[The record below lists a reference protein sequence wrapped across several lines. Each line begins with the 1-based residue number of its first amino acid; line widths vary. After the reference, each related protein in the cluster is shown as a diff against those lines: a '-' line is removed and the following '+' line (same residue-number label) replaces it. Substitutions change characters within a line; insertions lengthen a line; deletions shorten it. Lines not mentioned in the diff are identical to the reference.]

1 MKFPIITWVVIHG
14 KKLGRT
20 LGFPTANIS
29 LKAGLIQDGVYSF
42 KIQIGNNEYLGI
54 WTFREIIEL
63 LEVHIFD
70 YNGDLY
76 EQSITVTPI
85 KKIRNNQK
93 FESIDMLQ
101 KQIQSDINQV
111 KTLSKFP
118 SLDTIVLETLSLF
131 KNQKELPKL
140 DLSNFKTPL
149 VVGSGNGYYTG
160 RILFRNLG
168 AFFATESEI
177 EQKLKNI
184 DSITDVVVI
193 SASGEKHAPIIL
205 NTAKEYQKNT
215 CLISSN
221 PKSSGREIADSSII
235 MPKIS
240 EPYTYNTS
248 TYFGYILAENPN
260 IDLQKLEDF
269 ILETLTAELEKI
281 DFSQYNGFCIVIPDQ
296 FVLIREMFEVK
307 FIELFGRKLGRD
319 VFSYEQ
325 MKHATTVVKDE
336 KELFI
341 CFGNESGIVYG
352 ENQINLP
359 IFDIEHYSS
368 MMLVGYYTIGKI
380 QLAFPPYFMQS
391 IEQYCID
398 AKTQSGFN
406 ISPMVTV

>member
-1 MKFPIITWVVIHG
+1 MQFPTITWSVIHG

-20 LGFPTANIS
+20 LGFPTANIP
-29 LKAGLIQDGVYSF
+29 LKEGIIADGVYSF
-42 KIQIGNNEYLGI
+42 KIQFGNNEYLGI
-54 WTFREIIEL
+54 WTFRENIEL
-63 LEVHIFD
+63 LEVHILD
-70 YNGDLY
+70 YEGDLY
-76 EQSITVTPI
+76 DKTLHITPI

-101 KQIQSDINQV
+101 KQIQSDVNQV
-111 KTLSKFP
+111 RTSSKFP
-118 SLDTIVLETLSLF
+118 SLDTIVLETLTLF
-131 KNQKELPKL
+131 KNQKELPTL
-140 DLSNFKTPL
+140 DLSKFKTPL

-193 SASGEKHAPIIL
+193 SASWEKHAPIIL
-205 NTAKEYQKNT
+205 NAAKEHHKNT
-215 CLISSN
+215 YLISSN

-269 ILETLTAELEKI
+269 IRGTLTVELEKI
-281 DFSQYNGFCIVIPDQ
+281 DFSQYSGFCIVIPDQ

-325 MKHATTVVKDE
+325 MKHATTVVKDD

-352 ENQINLP
+352 KNQINLP
-359 IFDIEHYSS
+359 IFNNESYAA
-368 MMLVGYYTIGKI
+368 MMMTWYYTVGKI
-380 QLAFPPYFMQS
+380 QVDFPPYFMES

-406 ISPMVTV
+406 ISPMVLV

>member
-1 MKFPIITWVVIHG
+1 MKFPTITWSVTHG

-20 LGFPTANIS
+20 LGFPTANIP
-29 LKAGLIQDGVYSF
+29 LKVGIIADGVYSF

-85 KKIRNNQK
+85 KKIRNNKK

-101 KQIQSDINQV
+101 KQIQSDFIEV
-111 KTLSKFP
+111 KTSSKFP
-118 SLDTIVLETLSLF
+118 SLDTIVLETLALF
-131 KNQKELPKL
+131 KNQKELPTL

-149 VVGSGNGYYTG
+149 VVWSGNGYYTG

-205 NTAKEYQKNT
+205 NTAKEYHKNT

-221 PKSSGREIADSSII
+221 PKSSGREIADSSVI

-260 IDLQKLEDF
+260 IDLQKLEEF
-269 ILETLTAELEKI
+269 ITTTLTADLEKI
-281 DFSQYNGFCIVIPDQ
+281 DFSQYSGFCIVIPDQ
-296 FVLIREMFEVK
+296 FVLMREMFEVK

-352 ENQINLP
+352 KNQINLP
-359 IFDIEHYSS
+359 IFDNESYAA
-368 MMLVGYYTIGKI
+368 MMITWYYTVGKI
-380 QLAFPPYFMQS
+380 QVAFPPYFMES

-406 ISPMVTV
+406 IKPIVEA

>member
-1 MKFPIITWVVIHG
+1 
-14 KKLGRT
+14 
-20 LGFPTANIS
+20 
-29 LKAGLIQDGVYSF
+29 
-42 KIQIGNNEYLGI
+42 
-54 WTFREIIEL
+54 
-63 LEVHIFD
+63 
-70 YNGDLY
+70 
-76 EQSITVTPI
+76 
-85 KKIRNNQK
+85 
-93 FESIDMLQ
+93 MLQ

>member
-1 MKFPIITWVVIHG
+1 MKFPIITGVVIHG

-54 WTFREIIEL
+54 GTFREIIEL